1 MRILLIV
8 FTAFTIMFAQE
19 LEIQEFETDLYSKK
33 GGTSFSKKI
42 SLNLILT
49 GRDVEDFSY
58 KVIDALNVVIGSFFA
73 EDLLTSKGKEAF
85 KKGLIKYASSKYSV
99 EIDEIYIQKLFIVEA
114 PKTDEIVEALRRE
127 GCCKM

>member
-1 MRILLIV
+1 MKFLLILLTT
-8 FTAFTIMFAQE
+8 FTLVFAQE
-19 LEIQEFETDLYSKK
+19 LEIQDFETDLYSKK
-33 GGTSFSKKI
+33 GDAFSRKI
-42 SLNLILT
+42 SLSLLVT
-49 GRDVEDFSY
+49 GRDVEEFGY

-85 KKGLIKYASSKYSV
+85 KKGFIKYASSKYSV
-99 EIDEIYIQKLFIVEA
+99 EIDEIYIQKLFIIEA